1 MVEICPIWIKPC
13 FVRPQTKLREGNVFT
28 PAYQPFCSQGGVTVG
43 LEGCTP
49 PGHTPP
55 PDLDTP
61 PAGHPLPTTV
71 NKRAGHILLECFL
84 VRTNLFPN
92 FQNGF
97 NTAKHAARENV
108 NSVNMTLVSDLLAK
122 Y

>member
-1 MVEICPIWIKPC
+1 M
-13 FVRPQTKLREGNVFT
+13 
-28 PAYQPFCSQGGVTVG
+28 G

-55 PDLDTP
+55 DTTPLDPDTP

-71 NKRAGHILLECFL
+71 NERSVHILLECFL
-84 VRTNLFPN
+84 VHTNLFPN
-92 FQNGF
+92 FQNGL

-108 NSVNMTLVSDLLAK
+108 SSDDVNSVNMTLVSDFLAK